1 MSKIFVDQVDPKT
14 ATTLTLGTSG
24 DTVSIPSGVT
34 ISNAGTAT
42 GFGVSLANGVD
53 NRVVTSSSATAL
65 NGEANLE
72 FDGTDFKVL
81 GKEFIGVVGSGGAT
95 TGKQTISFGSGEAMP
110 QTLTAANSYIA
121 LGNNE
126 YGDPSS
132 ANGKV
137 MIAFGYTEGA
147 SLTNA
152 PAYFGYDEELN
163 SGKTKGALTFYT
175 RSVTTDTA
183 PTERM
188 RIDSSGDVRIYPT
201 GAKLSVGGAGATSG
215 YVLGSVNNDI
225 KIIGE
230 TGAGIRRG
238 SNSTEIW
245 YDGTQMYPNIDASKN
260 LGHSSFRFD
269 TLYATNGTINTSDR
283 NEKEN
288 INDSELGIDFLNKLR
303 PVQYTW
309 KNKTT
314 PERLYKE
321 GDIIPEDK
329 KIGDVWT
336 EEETTNHKRRHY
348 GLIAQEVETVLTD
361 NNISTENFAPFIK
374 TKKYIQ
380 DESNHKLIEQE
391 DYIYG
396 MRYNEL
402 IGILIKGIQELSDKV
417 TTLENK

>member
-34 ISNAGTAT
+34 IANAGTAT
-42 GFGVSLANGVD
+42 GFGVSLANGAD
-53 NRVVTSSSATAL
+53 NRVVTSSSTTAL
-65 NGEANLE
+65 NGETNLIY
-72 FDGTDFKVL
+72 DGTIL
-81 GKEFIGVVGSGGAT
+81 GCGADGANADQGVGIHIKTADSGAT
-95 TGKQTISFGSGEAMP
+95 V
-110 QTLTAANSYIA
+110 NS
-121 LGNNE
+121 
-126 YGDPSS
+126 
-132 ANGKV
+132 
-137 MIAFGYTEGA
+137 T
-147 SLTNA
+147 
-152 PAYFGYDEELN
+152 YDELVIEGSAHAGMSILTGTAHVGGIKFGDSVDGDAGSIVYDN
-163 SGKTKGALTFYT
+163 SGDALQFGT
-175 RSVTTDTA
+175 SS
-183 PTERM
+183 TERM

-260 LGHSSFRFD
+260 LGHSSYRFD